1 MKVLNFIFEYWLML
15 LFPAIILGGI
25 IVRFVTHQPFTGD
38 ITPVGVFQD
47 LPESVTGMKK
57 PENDKNDIGRIGES
71 TEIWTHEDVN
81 RQEENPCLPH

>member
-57 PENDKNDIGRIGES
+57 PD
-71 TEIWTHEDVN
+71 EDVN